1 MEHFA
6 KSSVSSLVISAMR
19 NKESMSHTNI
29 LIALS
34 NLIENPITDLISH
47 YKSANRANNLGD
59 ALETY
64 VKDLFCNSIALKND
78 DLHGNYFSY
87 LGNQNNPPD
96 AMIRNGDAIE
106 IKKIESLNSAIAL
119 NSSPPKNR
127 LYVDDSRITQ
137 ACRDC
142 EQWTQK
148 DILYVIGVA
157 PKNEQR
163 VKVLWFVYGDCY
175 AADKQIYQRIADK
188 ISVGIQEIP
197 DVEFIETNELAKVK
211 KVDPLGITD
220 LRVRGMW
227 HIANPI
233 NVFKDIA
240 PVNFAQ
246 QLTVQ
251 TLMLEEKYNTFPEQ
265 DRAKL
270 EQLQSDFFRISDVQI
285 KSPNNPAQK
294 LAAKLL
300 SYAK

>member
-1 MEHFA
+1 MTH
-6 KSSVSSLVISAMR
+6 
-19 NKESMSHTNI
+19 SMPHTNV

-47 YKSANRANNLGD
+47 YKSSNRANNLGD

-64 VKDLFCNSIALKND
+64 VKDLFCNSIALRND
-78 DLHGNYFSY
+78 DLHSDYFSY

-127 LYVDDSRITQ
+127 LYADDSRITQ

-142 EQWTQK
+142 EQWIQK

-188 ISVGIQEIP
+188 ISHGIQEISS
-197 DVEFIETNELAKVK
+197 VEFIETNELAKVK

-233 NVFKDIA
+233 NVFKHIA
-240 PVNFAQ
+240 PVDISA
-246 QLTVQ
+246 QLTVHI
-251 TLMLEEKYNTFPEQ
+251 LMLQEKYASFPEK
-265 DRAKL
+265 DRCQL
-270 EQLQSDFFRISDVQI
+270 EGLQNFAFKISDVQI